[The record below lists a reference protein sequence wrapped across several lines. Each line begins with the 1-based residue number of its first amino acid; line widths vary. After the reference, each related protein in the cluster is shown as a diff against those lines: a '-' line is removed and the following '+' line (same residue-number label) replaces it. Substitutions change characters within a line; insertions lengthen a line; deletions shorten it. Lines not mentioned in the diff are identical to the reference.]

1 METGNVKNIIVLK
14 NLPSNLV
21 DEAIV
26 FLKANKN
33 AKKLEYVEK
42 NSVLECEEDIN
53 KSDYVIREAESV
65 ILDYISNVEENDLD
79 ENKTVM
85 FERKYRRL
93 KVYSKIVSVLFLILI
108 ISVIAVIIF

>member
-42 NSVLECEEDIN
+42 ASGLECEEDIE
-53 KSDYVIREAESV
+53 KKGYIMREAESV
-65 ILDYISNVEENDLD
+65 ISDYISNVEGNDLD
-79 ENKTVM
+79 EEKIEI
-85 FERKYRRL
+85 FEKKYRRL
-93 KVYSKIVSVLFLILI
+93 KVYSKIVSVLFLTLI
-108 ISVIAVIIF
+108 VSVIAVINF